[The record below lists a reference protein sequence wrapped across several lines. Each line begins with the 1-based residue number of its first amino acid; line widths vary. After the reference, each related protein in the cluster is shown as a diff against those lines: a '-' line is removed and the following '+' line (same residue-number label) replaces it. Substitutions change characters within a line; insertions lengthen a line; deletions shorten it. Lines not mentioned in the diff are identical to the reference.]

1 MPGARQST
9 KEYAVRLLPV
19 LILTLFLFGC
29 KSETPV
35 SPSSFVWGE
44 YVGTFAITY
53 NVGTDSA
60 TLIKSSAVF
69 TFFPP
74 NRYSCH
80 GKDSLNPPSG
90 GGIYRIQGDSMYLTD
105 SITHMDHSDPTL
117 ILGGSFF
124 FRSRPDSIIMIQNDA
139 QRRRYRYVN
148 LAVIEL
154 SMRPNQSLKLT
165 ERAVDDFAAR
175 EFAGND
181 MISRYVR
188 AMNYMELTVRR
199 RSLAPVR

>member
-1 MPGARQST
+1 
-9 KEYAVRLLPV
+9 
-19 LILTLFLFGC
+19 
-29 KSETPV
+29 
-35 SPSSFVWGE
+35 
-44 YVGTFAITY
+44 
-53 NVGTDSA
+53 
-60 TLIKSSAVF
+60 
-69 TFFPP
+69 
-74 NRYSCH
+74 
-80 GKDSLNPPSG
+80 
-90 GGIYRIQGDSMYLTD
+90 
-105 SITHMDHSDPTL
+105 MDHSDPTL

-165 ERAVDDFAAR
+165 EVAIDDFVAR
-175 EFAGND
+175 QFAENE

-188 AMNYMELTVRR
+188 AMNYMPAAVRR